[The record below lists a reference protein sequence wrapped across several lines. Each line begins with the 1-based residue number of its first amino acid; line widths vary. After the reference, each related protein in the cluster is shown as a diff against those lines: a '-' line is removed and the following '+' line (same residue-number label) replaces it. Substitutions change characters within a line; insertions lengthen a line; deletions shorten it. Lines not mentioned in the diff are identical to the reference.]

1 MFRTEQPAGSGPGY
15 TRLETAVER
24 RASAKEGTPM
34 LRSNMGL
41 VLGGVAA
48 IAAGTVGGW
57 ALLSA
62 AGAGFGPGEG
72 PDRER
77 ADRHPHSERRR
88 GRPARTYAGTHRNP
102 RIRLRLHRHRAR
114 PKRRPRR
121 RRLPPR
127 STAPADDMR
136 NKPRIHID
144 GERSEISFEGDK
156 GSLHVNKDRLS
167 VRTPLG
173 KFEIKW

>member
-1 MFRTEQPAGSGPGY
+1 
-15 TRLETAVER
+15 
-24 RASAKEGTPM
+24 M

-57 ALLSA
+57 ALLSRPVQASAPAKVQTASVLIATPTPSADEA
-62 AGAGFGPGEG
+62 ALLA
-72 PDRER
+72 RT
-77 ADRHPHSERRR
+77 
-88 GRPARTYAGTHRNP
+88 PARTATPNP
-102 RIRLRLHRHRAR
+102 A
-114 PKRRPRR
+114 PVA
-121 RRLPPR
+121 PPSR
-127 STAPADDMR
+127 TAEAPPPAPASPAPDTAPADDMR

-144 GERSEISFEGDK
+144 GERSEIGFDGDK